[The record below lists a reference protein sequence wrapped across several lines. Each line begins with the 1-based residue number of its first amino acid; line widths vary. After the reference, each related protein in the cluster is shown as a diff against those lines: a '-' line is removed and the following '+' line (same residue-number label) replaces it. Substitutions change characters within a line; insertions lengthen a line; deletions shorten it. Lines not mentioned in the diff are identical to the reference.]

1 MMNKRY
7 LSFSIILLAIFLF
20 PPIVGQFN
28 MYAVHIASL
37 IGIYLLLCI
46 GLNITVGYAGFLDLG
61 FMAFY
66 AIGAYTAAL
75 LSVKGISFWLILPVA
90 MVTGGLVRYLLGLPL
105 LKLRGDY
112 LAIVTLA
119 FGEIVRLFANNAAS
133 ITNGPKGL
141 PAVGQKMTEIH
152 FFALTLS
159 ATTHFYYLIY
169 FFVVMA
175 IIVSYR
181 LEHSRLGRAF
191 VAIREDE
198 LAAELSGVSVP
209 RIKSVAFVTSG
220 IFGALAGAIYVHWIG
235 FISPEMFTFWESVF
249 LVAMLVIGGMGN
261 ITGVIVGVFLLVGL
275 PELLRGMLGTKFVDY
290 RMLVF
295 GAIMVVVIIFRPQG
309 LLPSKRRARELHLAE
324 NETEKNN
331 E

>member
-1 MMNKRY
+1 MRFK
-7 LSFSIILLAIFLF
+7 SISAIILTIVLF
-20 PPIVGQFN
+20 PLIVGQWN
-28 MYAVHIASL
+28 TYAVHIASL
-37 IGIYLLLCI
+37 IGIYLILCI

-75 LSVKGISFWLILPVA
+75 LSVKGVSFWLILPAA
-90 MVTGGLVRYLLGLPL
+90 MFTGGLVRYLLGLPL

-119 FGEIVRLFANNAAS
+119 FGEIVRLFANNADS

-141 PAVGQKMTEIH
+141 PAVGQKMLEIR
-152 FFALTLS
+152 FFSFVLRNTA
-159 ATTHFYYLIY
+159 HFYYLIY
-169 FFVVMA
+169 FFVLIAV
-175 IIVSYR
+175 IVSYR

-198 LAAELSGVSVP
+198 LAAELSGLSVP
-209 RIKSVAFVTSG
+209 RIKSVAFVASG
-220 IFGALAGAIYVHWIG
+220 IFGAVAGAIYVHWIG

-249 LVAMLVIGGMGN
+249 LVAMIVIGGMGN
-261 ITGVIVGVFLLVGL
+261 IAGVITGVFLLVGL
-275 PELLRGMLGTKFVDY
+275 PELLRNVLGTRFVDY

-295 GAIMVVVIIFRPQG
+295 GAIMVAVIIFRPQG
-309 LLPSKRRARELHLAE
+309 LLPSKCRARELHLAE
-324 NETEKNN
+324 NETEQR
-331 E
+331 